1 MGRDF
6 LNRAVLVAATVL
18 FSIGLTAQSAALF
31 DSEKT
36 SFRRSGWTLSAGLH
50 GFSARP
56 DSTDSFYPIVKS
68 DGSLDTLHWGNWG
81 HEGHRALR
89 LGIGFWQIAKRPV
102 VWDRWSIELH
112 GTRNAA
118 ISTFTGLVADA
129 DSVLV
134 HNAMVDSGRSNL
146 TTELTFR
153 LYRAFEII
161 PDFFI
166 EGQLGVGWDREW
178 GAQFSRTGPDSMFIP
193 REQPVLDRIALELGV
208 GAGVRT
214 RSGRYLRILATY
226 DAVQLSPF
234 AEEGDGRVQWYS
246 GQFQPWNLALQWD
259 LLRAKPEVDC
269 AKPPAKD
276 RPAEVLFGSDMEKA
290 EKKRAKDQKKRA
302 RKQRKRR
309 RF

>member
-68 DGSLDTLHWGNWG
+68 DGSLDTLHWGSWG

-134 HNAMVDSGRSNL
+134 PNAMVDSGRSNL

-161 PDFFI
+161 PDFFV

-178 GAQFSRTGPDSMFIP
+178 GAN
-193 REQPVLDRIALELGV
+193 L
-208 GAGVRT
+208 
-214 RSGRYLRILATY
+214 
-226 DAVQLSPF
+226 AVQVPTLCSYHESNPF
-234 AEEGDGRVQWYS
+234 LIASHWNWVLVQV
-246 GQFQPWNLALQWD
+246 FEPVPVAT
-259 LLRAKPEVDC
+259 
-269 AKPPAKD
+269 
-276 RPAEVLFGSDMEKA
+276 
-290 EKKRAKDQKKRA
+290 
-302 RKQRKRR
+302 
-309 RF
+309 